1 MTAFLLDAAAFLLR
15 WFHVVAAMAWIG
27 ESFYFV
33 MLDRALKPPREGGEG
48 IQGDLWSVHGGGFY
62 HKRKFLLAPP
72 GMPADLHWSMW
83 KSYTTWI
90 TGFALLSV
98 MYLASP
104 QIYMIDP
111 NIAAWTQTQAVGLA
125 LGFLA
130 LAWLGYDLLCRA
142 VGFRDRLLVVL
153 VAGWIIALSF
163 LATELFSG
171 RAAYLLVGAA
181 LGTIMSANVFVVIIP
196 GQRRMVAALLR
207 GETPDALPGKRGKQR
222 SVHNTFFTLPVV
234 FAMLS
239 VHFAAASSH
248 PHKAWILIGFMA
260 VGALI
265 RQFFVIWHSGQRA
278 WGLLLASAVLLIG
291 LLVWMAPAPRP
302 AVHSDPVSA
311 IEDGAAAGDPV
322 STVHVVDSA
331 PVETGRVH
339 AIFQQRCVMCHAA
352 QPRLM
357 GSAPLGAMFDT
368 PQQVESYRDK
378 IRQQVVV
385 MKVMPPGNMTGLTD
399 TERAEI
405 DRWTTAVVA
414 RP

>member
-15 WFHVVAAMAWIG
+15 WFHVIAAMAWIG

-33 MLDRALKPPREGGEG
+33 MLDRALKAPRDGGEG

-90 TGFALLSV
+90 TGFALLSA

-104 QIYMIDP
+104 QIYLIDP
-111 NIAAWTQTQAVGLA
+111 NVAAWSPVQAVWLA

-130 LAWLGYDLLCRA
+130 LAWFGYDLLCRA
-142 VGFRDRLLVVL
+142 VGFRDGLLAVL
-153 VAGWIIALSF
+153 VAVWVTALTF
-163 LATELFSG
+163 LATEVFSG

-207 GETPDALPGKRGKQR
+207 GESPDPLPGKRGKQR
-222 SVHNTFFTLPVV
+222 SVHNTYFTLPVV

-239 VHFAAASSH
+239 IHFAAASAH

-260 VGALI
+260 AGALI
-265 RQFFVIWHSGQRA
+265 RQFFVVWHSGQRA
-278 WGLLLASAVLLIG
+278 WGLLLAGAAIVLG

-302 AVHSDPVSA
+302 DVAESAVEAPRDGVAADAPTATAGTASSA
-311 IEDGAAAGDPV
+311 A
-322 STVHVVDSA
+322 VD
-331 PVETGRVH
+331 TGRVH

-352 QPRLM
+352 QPSLM

-368 PQQVESYRDK
+368 PQQVDSYREK

-399 TERAEI
+399 AERSEI
-405 DRWTTAVVA
+405 ERWTTAA
-414 RP
+414 PATP

>member
-1 MTAFLLDAAAFLLR
+1 MTAYFLDAAAFLLR
-15 WFHVVAAMAWIG
+15 WFHVIAAMAWIG

-83 KSYTTWI
+83 KSYTTWM

-98 MYLASP
+98 MYLSSP
-104 QIYMIDP
+104 LVYLIDP
-111 NIAAWTQTQAVGLA
+111 AVAAWTSAQAVGLA

-130 LAWLGYDLLCRA
+130 LAWFGYDLLCRA
-142 VGFRDRLLVVL
+142 VGFRDGLLAVL
-153 VAGWIIALSF
+153 VGAWVIVLSL

-207 GETPDALPGKRGKQR
+207 GETPDPLPGKRGKQR
-222 SVHNTFFTLPVV
+222 SVHNTYFTLPVV

-239 VHFAAASSH
+239 IHFAAASAH
-248 PHKAWILIGFMA
+248 PAKAWILIGFMA
-260 VGALI
+260 AGALI
-265 RQFFVIWHSGQRA
+265 RQFFVVWHSGQRA
-278 WGLLLASAVLLIG
+278 WGLLLAGALILLG
-291 LLVWMAPAPRP
+291 LLFWLAPAPREP
-302 AVHSDPVSA
+302 NVIPVATNAVDAATPLSPVD
-311 IEDGAAAGDPV
+311 DGAPV
-322 STVHVVDSA
+322 DT
-331 PVETGRVH
+331 TRVH
-339 AIFQQRCVMCHAA
+339 AILQQRCVMCHAA
-352 QPRLM
+352 QPSLM
-357 GSAPLGAMFDT
+357 GSAPMGAMFDT
-368 PQQVESYRDK
+368 PQQVDSYREK

-399 TERAEI
+399 VERGEI
-405 DRWTTAVVA
+405 ERWTVA
-414 RP
+414 AATP